1 MLRERMIATSGV
13 DARDHEGDDPER
25 HVEYE
30 PDEPREHEQQQ
41 DEAGEDD
48 AAAETVSADL
58 LLERHVAGVND
69 TCGGAVS
76 PSAEKNSL
84 SRKPSGRATSAQGRL
99 WIAVLK
105 CMTVLL

>member
-1 MLRERMIATSGV
+1 MIAKSAYRLAPTS
-13 DARDHEGDDPER
+13 ATTPSLS
-25 HVEYE
+25 VEH
-30 PDEPREHEQQQ
+30 RT
-41 DEAGEDD
+41 DEAGDD
-48 AAAETVSADL
+48 AQQHDEADDHDAASQTVPADL